1 MLSAIFCL
9 FGIVAVFRLFHCG
22 VLKKAYLF
30 FSFNTF
36 ICLKFFGLEIPNNE
50 RPEFF
55 FEELVQVLEKL
66 NDRSPVL
73 KSKEFDL
80 DIAQANQVI
89 AKSEQGFK
97 FGLKVSGQSIHED
110 RPSED
115 FYHRYRTFN
124 QAYLTKPIFHWG
136 ALKAREQIA
145 KLNISWAEDSFTVQR
160 RTLAGEVRGVFL
172 KLIALNYRSQ
182 MAIEQLR
189 IATQYVETI
198 KKRLELNLST
208 PLALEEARVEQLN
221 REISIAELRTS
232 LERNKAYFV
241 SLSGYDEPLSL
252 KITKVFWEFSKS
264 HNFNQEF
271 PILIGSLSNIE
282 VERLQ
287 TQVKIEDEHIKI
299 AEAELK
305 PKINLTGAYFQDQ
318 VDLAEGRSSLDR
330 NNFLVG
336 LEASWSI
343 WDSHKS
349 TGQKKIALAKK
360 LKLENTIETQ
370 NRELRDKV
378 RSVVSELKSLK
389 ERIMLGRKLISV
401 AENRLE
407 KSKIEL
413 QMDRISP
420 ADHFSA
426 RVALDQSQLENLE
439 AVCQFMVLLDQY
451 EQIVMFETF
460 INYPNSK

>member
-1 MLSAIFCL
+1 M
-9 FGIVAVFRLFHCG
+9 FHYSD
-22 VLKKAYLF
+22 LKRAYLF
-30 FSFNTF
+30 FCFNTL
-36 ICLKFFGLEIPNNE
+36 ICINLFGFKITNKE
-50 RPEFF
+50 RPEYF

-73 KSKEFDL
+73 KSKEYDL

-97 FGLKVSGQSIHED
+97 LGLKVSGQSIHED

-136 ALKAREQIA
+136 ALKAQEQIA
-145 KLNISWAEDSFTVQR
+145 KLNISSAEASCSVQR
-160 RTLAGEVRGVFL
+160 RVLAGEVRGLFL
-172 KLIALNYRSQ
+172 KLVALKYRTQ
-182 MAIEQLR
+182 VAIEQLR
-189 IATQYVETI
+189 IATQYVDTI
-198 KKRLELNLST
+198 EKRLELKLST
-208 PLALEEARVEQLN
+208 SLALEEARVEQLN

-252 KITKVFWEFSKS
+252 NITNAFWDFSKS
-264 HNFNQEF
+264 HNFNEEF
-271 PILIGSLSNIE
+271 PILVGSLSNIE
-282 VERLQ
+282 IERLQ

-305 PKINLTGAYFQDQ
+305 PKVNLIGAYFQDQ
-318 VDLAEGRSSLDR
+318 IDFAEGRSSLDR

-349 TGQKKIALAKK
+349 AGQKKIALAKK
-360 LKLENTIETQ
+360 LKFENAIESQ

-407 KSKIEL
+407 RSRIEL
-413 QMDRISP
+413 KMDRISP
-420 ADHFSA
+420 ANHFSA
-426 RVALDQSQLENLE
+426 RVALDQSLLENLE
-439 AVCQFMVLLDQY
+439 AVCHFMVLLDQY

>member
-1 MLSAIFCL
+1 M
-9 FGIVAVFRLFHCG
+9 
-22 VLKKAYLF
+22 KKAYLF

-198 KKRLELNLST
+198 EKRLELNLST

-378 RSVVSELKSLK
+378 RSVLSELKSLK

>member
-1 MLSAIFCL
+1 M
-9 FGIVAVFRLFHCG
+9 
-22 VLKKAYLF
+22 KKAYLF

-198 KKRLELNLST
+198 EKRLELNLST

-232 LERNKAYFV
+232 LERTKAYFV

>member
-1 MLSAIFCL
+1 
-9 FGIVAVFRLFHCG
+9 
-22 VLKKAYLF
+22 LKKAYLF

-97 FGLKVSGQSIHED
+97 LGLKVSGQSIHED
-110 RPSED
+110 RPNED
-115 FYHRYRTFN
+115 FYHRYRTYN
-124 QAYLTKPIFHWG
+124 QAYFTKPIFHWG

-172 KLIALNYRSQ
+172 KLIALNYRTQ

-252 KITKVFWEFSKS
+252 KVTKVFWEFSKS

-460 INYPNSK
+460 TNYPNSK

>member
-1 MLSAIFCL
+1 M
-9 FGIVAVFRLFHCG
+9 
-22 VLKKAYLF
+22 KKAYLF

-198 KKRLELNLST
+198 EKRLELNLST

-360 LKLENTIETQ
+360 LKLENTIEIQ

>member
-198 KKRLELNLST
+198 EKRLELNLST

-252 KITKVFWEFSKS
+252 KITKVFWEF
-264 HNFNQEF
+264 F
-271 PILIGSLSNIE
+271 
-282 VERLQ
+282 
-287 TQVKIEDEHIKI
+287 
-299 AEAELK
+299 
-305 PKINLTGAYFQDQ
+305 
-318 VDLAEGRSSLDR
+318 
-330 NNFLVG
+330 
-336 LEASWSI
+336 
-343 WDSHKS
+343 
-349 TGQKKIALAKK
+349 
-360 LKLENTIETQ
+360 
-370 NRELRDKV
+370 
-378 RSVVSELKSLK
+378 
-389 ERIMLGRKLISV
+389 
-401 AENRLE
+401 
-407 KSKIEL
+407 
-413 QMDRISP
+413 
-420 ADHFSA
+420 
-426 RVALDQSQLENLE
+426 
-439 AVCQFMVLLDQY
+439 
-451 EQIVMFETF
+451 
-460 INYPNSK
+460 

>member
-1 MLSAIFCL
+1 
-9 FGIVAVFRLFHCG
+9 
-22 VLKKAYLF
+22 LKKAYLF

-55 FEELVQVLEKL
+55 FEELVQVLKKL

-198 KKRLELNLST
+198 EKRLELNLST

>member
-1 MLSAIFCL
+1 M
-9 FGIVAVFRLFHCG
+9 
-22 VLKKAYLF
+22 KKAYLF

-198 KKRLELNLST
+198 EKRLELNLST

-360 LKLENTIETQ
+360 LKLKNTIETQ

>member
-1 MLSAIFCL
+1 M
-9 FGIVAVFRLFHCG
+9 
-22 VLKKAYLF
+22 KKAYLF

-55 FEELVQVLEKL
+55 FEELVQVLKKL

-97 FGLKVSGQSIHED
+97 LGLKVSGQSIHED
-110 RPSED
+110 RPNED

-124 QAYLTKPIFHWG
+124 QAYFTKPIFHWG

-172 KLIALNYRSQ
+172 KLIALNYRTQ

-232 LERNKAYFV
+232 LERTKAYFV

-252 KITKVFWEFSKS
+252 KVTKVFWEFSKS

-287 TQVKIEDEHIKI
+287 NQVKIEDEHIKI

>member
-1 MLSAIFCL
+1 M
-9 FGIVAVFRLFHCG
+9 FHYG
-22 VLKKAYLF
+22 DLKKASLF
-30 FSFNTF
+30 FYLTTF
-36 ICLKFFGLEIPNNE
+36 ICLNLFGFEIPNKE

-55 FEELVQVLEKL
+55 FKELVQVLEKL

-89 AKSEQGFK
+89 ANSEQGFK
-97 FGLKVSGQSIHED
+97 FGFKVSGQSIHED
-110 RPSED
+110 RPGED

-145 KLNISWAEDSFTVQR
+145 KLNISLTEDSYSVQKR
-160 RTLAGEVRGVFL
+160 ILAGEVRGIFL
-172 KLIALNYRSQ
+172 KLVALKYRSQ

-189 IATQYVETI
+189 IASQYVDTI
-198 KKRLELNLST
+198 EKRLELKLST

-241 SLSGYDEPLSL
+241 SLSGYDEPLTL
-252 KITKVFWEFSKS
+252 DIKKGFWEFSKS

-271 PILIGSLSNIE
+271 PILVGSLSNIE
-282 VERLQ
+282 IEKLH
-287 TQVKIEDEHIKI
+287 TQVQIEDEHIKI

-330 NNFLVG
+330 NNFIVG

-349 TGQKKIALAKK
+349 AGQKKAALAKK
-360 LKLENTIETQ
+360 LKFENAIENQ

-389 ERIMLGRKLISV
+389 ERIILGRKLILV

-451 EQIVMFETF
+451 EQIVMFKTF
-460 INYPNSK
+460 INYPNPK

>member
-1 MLSAIFCL
+1 
-9 FGIVAVFRLFHCG
+9 
-22 VLKKAYLF
+22 LKKAYLF

-198 KKRLELNLST
+198 EKRLELNLST

-378 RSVVSELKSLK
+378 RSVLSELKSLK

>member
-1 MLSAIFCL
+1 M
-9 FGIVAVFRLFHCG
+9 
-22 VLKKAYLF
+22 KKAYLF

-97 FGLKVSGQSIHED
+97 LGLKVSGQSIHED
-110 RPSED
+110 RPNED

-124 QAYLTKPIFHWG
+124 QAYFTKPIFHWG

-198 KKRLELNLST
+198 EKRLELNLST

-232 LERNKAYFV
+232 LERTKAYFV

-252 KITKVFWEFSKS
+252 KVTKVFWEFSKS

>member
-97 FGLKVSGQSIHED
+97 LGLKVSGQSIHED
-110 RPSED
+110 RPNED

-124 QAYLTKPIFHWG
+124 QAYFTKPIFHWG

-198 KKRLELNLST
+198 EKRLELNLST

>member
-1 MLSAIFCL
+1 LLSAIFCL

-198 KKRLELNLST
+198 EKRLELNLST

-232 LERNKAYFV
+232 LERTKAYFV

-252 KITKVFWEFSKS
+252 KVTKVFWEFSKS

>member
-172 KLIALNYRSQ
+172 KLIALNYRTQ

>member
-1 MLSAIFCL
+1 M
-9 FGIVAVFRLFHCG
+9 
-22 VLKKAYLF
+22 KKAYLF

-97 FGLKVSGQSIHED
+97 LGLKVSGQSIHED
-110 RPSED
+110 RPNED
-115 FYHRYRTFN
+115 FYHRYRTYN
-124 QAYLTKPIFHWG
+124 QAYFTKPIFHWG

-172 KLIALNYRSQ
+172 KLIALNYRTQ

-208 PLALEEARVEQLN
+208 PLALEEARIEQLN

-252 KITKVFWEFSKS
+252 KVTKVFWEFSKS

-460 INYPNSK
+460 TNYPNSK

>member
-1 MLSAIFCL
+1 LLSAIFCL
-9 FGIVAVFRLFHCG
+9 FGIVPVFRLFHFG
-22 VLKKAYLF
+22 DLKKAYLF
-30 FSFNTF
+30 FSLNIF
-36 ICLKFFGLEIPNNE
+36 ICLDFFGFEIPNKE
-50 RPEFF
+50 RPEFYF
-55 FEELVQVLEKL
+55 VELVQVLEKL

-110 RPSED
+110 RPGED
-115 FYHRYRTFN
+115 YYHRYRTFN
-124 QAYLTKPIFHWG
+124 QVYLTKPIFHWG

-145 KLNISWAEDSFTVQR
+145 NLNISSTEDSFAVQR
-160 RTLAGEVRGVFL
+160 RTLAGEVRGLFL
-172 KLIALNYRSQ
+172 KLIALKYRSQ

-189 IATQYVETI
+189 IATQYVDTI
-198 KKRLELNLST
+198 EKRLELNLST

-232 LERNKAYFV
+232 LERNRAYFV
-241 SLSGYDEPLSL
+241 SLSGYDKPLSL

-264 HNFNQEF
+264 HNFNQKF

-282 VERLQ
+282 INRLQ

-349 TGQKKIALAKK
+349 TGQKQIALAKK
-360 LKLENTIETQ
+360 LKLENTIESQ

-439 AVCQFMVLLDQY
+439 AVCHFMVLLDQY

>member
-1 MLSAIFCL
+1 LLSATFCL

-198 KKRLELNLST
+198 EKRLELNLST

>member
-1 MLSAIFCL
+1 MLSATFCL

-97 FGLKVSGQSIHED
+97 LGLKVSGQSIHED
-110 RPSED
+110 RPNED
-115 FYHRYRTFN
+115 FYHRYRTYN
-124 QAYLTKPIFHWG
+124 QAYFTKPIFHWG

-172 KLIALNYRSQ
+172 KLIALNYRTQ

-252 KITKVFWEFSKS
+252 KVTKVFWEFSKS

-460 INYPNSK
+460 TNYPNSK

>member
-1 MLSAIFCL
+1 M
-9 FGIVAVFRLFHCG
+9 FHCG
-22 VLKKAYLF
+22 DLKKAYLF
-30 FSFNTF
+30 FFLNTF
-36 ICLKFFGLEIPNNE
+36 ISLDFFGFEIPKNE

-66 NDRSPVL
+66 NDRSPIL
-73 KSKEFDL
+73 KNKEFDL

-145 KLNISWAEDSFTVQR
+145 NLNISWIEDSFSVQR
-160 RTLAGEVRGVFL
+160 RSLAGEVRGVFL
-172 KLIALNYRSQ
+172 KLIALNYRSL

-189 IATQYVETI
+189 IATQYVDTI
-198 KKRLELNLST
+198 EKRLELNLST

-221 REISIAELRTS
+221 REITIAELRTS
-232 LERNKAYFV
+232 LERSRSYFV
-241 SLSGYDEPLSL
+241 SLSGYNKPLSL

-282 VERLQ
+282 INRLQ
-287 TQVKIEDEHIKI
+287 TQVEIEDEHIKI

-360 LKLENTIETQ
+360 LKLENTIESQ

-389 ERIMLGRKLISV
+389 ERIILGRKLISV

-426 RVALDQSQLENLE
+426 RVALDQSQLQNLE
-439 AVCQFMVLLDQY
+439 AVCHFMVLLDQY

>member
-1 MLSAIFCL
+1 M
-9 FGIVAVFRLFHCG
+9 
-22 VLKKAYLF
+22 
-30 FSFNTF
+30 
-36 ICLKFFGLEIPNNE
+36 
-50 RPEFF
+50 
-55 FEELVQVLEKL
+55 
-66 NDRSPVL
+66 
-73 KSKEFDL
+73 

-89 AKSEQGFK
+89 ANSEQGFK
-97 FGLKVSGQSIHED
+97 FGFKVSGQSIHED
-110 RPSED
+110 RPGED

-145 KLNISWAEDSFTVQR
+145 KLNISLTEDSYSVQKR
-160 RTLAGEVRGVFL
+160 ILAGEVRGIFL
-172 KLIALNYRSQ
+172 KLVALKYRSQ

-189 IATQYVETI
+189 IASQYVDTI
-198 KKRLELNLST
+198 EKRLELKLST

-241 SLSGYDEPLSL
+241 SLSGYDKPLTL
-252 KITKVFWEFSKS
+252 DIKKGFWEFSKS

-271 PILIGSLSNIE
+271 PILVCSLSNIE
-282 VERLQ
+282 IEKLH
-287 TQVKIEDEHIKI
+287 TQVQIEDEHIKI

-330 NNFLVG
+330 NNFIVG

-349 TGQKKIALAKK
+349 AGQKKAALAKK
-360 LKLENTIETQ
+360 LKFENAIENQ

-389 ERIMLGRKLISV
+389 ERIILGRKLILV

-451 EQIVMFETF
+451 EQIVMFKTF
-460 INYPNSK
+460 NNYPNPK

>member
-1 MLSAIFCL
+1 M
-9 FGIVAVFRLFHCG
+9 
-22 VLKKAYLF
+22 KKAYLF

-55 FEELVQVLEKL
+55 FEELVQVLKKL

-97 FGLKVSGQSIHED
+97 LGLKVSGQSIHED
-110 RPSED
+110 RPNED

-124 QAYLTKPIFHWG
+124 QAYFTKPIFHWG

-145 KLNISWAEDSFTVQR
+145 TLNISWAEDSFTVQR

-172 KLIALNYRSQ
+172 KLIALNYRTQ

-232 LERNKAYFV
+232 LERTKAYFV

-252 KITKVFWEFSKS
+252 KVTKVFWEFSKS

-287 TQVKIEDEHIKI
+287 NQVKIEDEHIKI

>member
-1 MLSAIFCL
+1 MLSATFCL

-97 FGLKVSGQSIHED
+97 LGLKVSGQSIHED
-110 RPSED
+110 RPNED
-115 FYHRYRTFN
+115 FYHRYRTYN
-124 QAYLTKPIFHWG
+124 QAYFTKPIFHWG

-160 RTLAGEVRGVFL
+160 RTLTGEVRGVFL
-172 KLIALNYRSQ
+172 KLIALNYRTQ

-252 KITKVFWEFSKS
+252 KVTKVFWEFSKS

-460 INYPNSK
+460 TNYPNSK

>member
-1 MLSAIFCL
+1 LLSAIFCL

-198 KKRLELNLST
+198 EKRLELNLST

-232 LERNKAYFV
+232 LERTKAYFV

>member
-1 MLSAIFCL
+1 LLSAIFCL
-9 FGIVAVFRLFHCG
+9 FGIVPVFRLFHFG
-22 VLKKAYLF
+22 DLKKAYLF
-30 FSFNTF
+30 FSLNIF
-36 ICLKFFGLEIPNNE
+36 ICLDFFGFEIPNKE
-50 RPEFF
+50 RPEFYF
-55 FEELVQVLEKL
+55 VELVQVLEKL

-110 RPSED
+110 RPGED
-115 FYHRYRTFN
+115 YYHRYRTFN
-124 QAYLTKPIFHWG
+124 QVYLTKPIFHWG

-145 KLNISWAEDSFTVQR
+145 NLNISSTEDSFAVQR
-160 RTLAGEVRGVFL
+160 RTLAGEVRGLFL
-172 KLIALNYRSQ
+172 KLIALKYRSQ

-189 IATQYVETI
+189 IATQYVDTI
-198 KKRLELNLST
+198 EKRLELNLST

-232 LERNKAYFV
+232 LERNRAYFV
-241 SLSGYDEPLSL
+241 SLSGYDKPLSL

-264 HNFNQEF
+264 HNFNQKF

-282 VERLQ
+282 INRLQ

-349 TGQKKIALAKK
+349 TGQKQIALAKK
-360 LKLENTIETQ
+360 LKLENTIESQ

-389 ERIMLGRKLISV
+389 ERIMLGRRLISV

-439 AVCQFMVLLDQY
+439 AVCHFMVLLDQY

>member
-198 KKRLELNLST
+198 EKRLELNLST

-232 LERNKAYFV
+232 LERTKAYFV

-252 KITKVFWEFSKS
+252 KVTKVFWEFSKS

>member
-1 MLSAIFCL
+1 
-9 FGIVAVFRLFHCG
+9 LFHCG
-22 VLKKAYLF
+22 DLKKTYLF
-30 FSFNTF
+30 FYLTTF
-36 ICLKFFGLEIPNNE
+36 TCLNLFGFEIPNKE

-55 FEELVQVLEKL
+55 FKELVEVLEKL

-97 FGLKVSGQSIHED
+97 LGFKVSGQSIHED

-136 ALKAREQIA
+136 ALKSREQIA
-145 KLNISWAEDSFTVQR
+145 KLNISWAEDSCSVQKR
-160 RTLAGEVRGVFL
+160 ILTGEVRGIFL
-172 KLIALNYRSQ
+172 KLVALKYRSQ

-189 IATQYVETI
+189 IATQYVDTI
-198 KKRLELNLST
+198 EKRLELKLST

-241 SLSGYDEPLSL
+241 SLSGYDKPLSL
-252 KITKVFWEFSKS
+252 DITKGFWEFSKS

-271 PILIGSLSNIE
+271 PILVGSLSNIE
-282 VERLQ
+282 IEKLH
-287 TQVKIEDEHIKI
+287 TQVQIEDEHIKI

-349 TGQKKIALAKK
+349 AGQKKAALARK
-360 LKLENTIETQ
+360 LKFENAIENQ

-389 ERIMLGRKLISV
+389 ERIILGRKLILV

-426 RVALDQSQLENLE
+426 RVALDRSQLENLE

-451 EQIVMFETF
+451 EQIVMFKTF
-460 INYPNSK
+460 INYPNPK

>member
-1 MLSAIFCL
+1 M
-9 FGIVAVFRLFHCG
+9 FHYG
-22 VLKKAYLF
+22 DLKKASLF
-30 FSFNTF
+30 FYLTTF
-36 ICLKFFGLEIPNNE
+36 ICLNLFGFEIPNKE

-55 FEELVQVLEKL
+55 FKELVQVLEKL

-89 AKSEQGFK
+89 ANSEQGFK
-97 FGLKVSGQSIHED
+97 FGFKVSGQSIHED
-110 RPSED
+110 RPGED

-145 KLNISWAEDSFTVQR
+145 KLNISLTEDSYSVQKR
-160 RTLAGEVRGVFL
+160 ILAGEVRGIFL
-172 KLIALNYRSQ
+172 KLVALKYRSQ

-189 IATQYVETI
+189 IASQYVDTI
-198 KKRLELNLST
+198 EKRLELKLST

-241 SLSGYDEPLSL
+241 SLSGYDKPLTL
-252 KITKVFWEFSKS
+252 DI
-264 HNFNQEF
+264 FNQEF
-271 PILIGSLSNIE
+271 PILVCSLSNIE
-282 VERLQ
+282 IEKLH
-287 TQVKIEDEHIKI
+287 TQVQIEDEHIKI

-330 NNFLVG
+330 NNFIVG

-349 TGQKKIALAKK
+349 AGQKKAALAKK
-360 LKLENTIETQ
+360 LKFENAIENQ

-389 ERIMLGRKLISV
+389 ERIILGRKLILV

-413 QMDRISP
+413 QMDLISP

-451 EQIVMFETF
+451 EQIVMFKTF
-460 INYPNSK
+460 INYPNPK

>member
-1 MLSAIFCL
+1 M
-9 FGIVAVFRLFHCG
+9 
-22 VLKKAYLF
+22 KKAYLF

-172 KLIALNYRSQ
+172 KLIALNYRTQ

-232 LERNKAYFV
+232 LERTKAYFV

-252 KITKVFWEFSKS
+252 KVTKVFWEFSKS

>member
-1 MLSAIFCL
+1 
-9 FGIVAVFRLFHCG
+9 
-22 VLKKAYLF
+22 
-30 FSFNTF
+30 
-36 ICLKFFGLEIPNNE
+36 
-50 RPEFF
+50 
-55 FEELVQVLEKL
+55 
-66 NDRSPVL
+66 
-73 KSKEFDL
+73 
-80 DIAQANQVI
+80 
-89 AKSEQGFK
+89 
-97 FGLKVSGQSIHED
+97 
-110 RPSED
+110 
-115 FYHRYRTFN
+115 
-124 QAYLTKPIFHWG
+124 
-136 ALKAREQIA
+136 
-145 KLNISWAEDSFTVQR
+145 
-160 RTLAGEVRGVFL
+160 
-172 KLIALNYRSQ
+172 

-189 IATQYVETI
+189 IATQYVDTI
-198 KKRLELNLST
+198 EKRLELNLST

-232 LERNKAYFV
+232 LERNRAYFV
-241 SLSGYDEPLSL
+241 SLSGYDKPLSL

-264 HNFNQEF
+264 HNFNQKF

-282 VERLQ
+282 INRLQ

-349 TGQKKIALAKK
+349 TGQKQIALAKK
-360 LKLENTIETQ
+360 LKLENTIESQ

-389 ERIMLGRKLISV
+389 ERIMLGRRLISV

-426 RVALDQSQLENLE
+426 RVALDQSQLENLV
-439 AVCQFMVLLDQY
+439 AVCHFMVLLDQY

>member
-198 KKRLELNLST
+198 EKRLELNLST

-232 LERNKAYFV
+232 LERTKAYFV

>member
-55 FEELVQVLEKL
+55 FEELVQVLKKL

-97 FGLKVSGQSIHED
+97 LGLKVSGQSIHED
-110 RPSED
+110 RPNED

-124 QAYLTKPIFHWG
+124 QAYFTKPIFHWG

-172 KLIALNYRSQ
+172 KLIALNYRTQ

-232 LERNKAYFV
+232 LERTKAYFV

-252 KITKVFWEFSKS
+252 KVTKVFWEFSKS

-287 TQVKIEDEHIKI
+287 NQVKIEDEHIKI

>member
-1 MLSAIFCL
+1 M
-9 FGIVAVFRLFHCG
+9 
-22 VLKKAYLF
+22 KKAYLF
-30 FSFNTF
+30 FYLTTF
-36 ICLKFFGLEIPNNE
+36 ICLNLFGFEIPNKE

-55 FEELVQVLEKL
+55 FKELVQVLENL

-89 AKSEQGFK
+89 ANSDRGFK
-97 FGLKVSGQSIHED
+97 FGFKVSGQSIHED

-136 ALKAREQIA
+136 ALNAREQIA
-145 KLNISWAEDSFTVQR
+145 NLNISWAEDSYSVQKR
-160 RTLAGEVRGVFL
+160 ILAGEVRGIFL
-172 KLIALNYRSQ
+172 KLIALKYRSQ

-189 IATQYVETI
+189 IATQYVDTI
-198 KKRLELNLST
+198 EKRLELKLST

-241 SLSGYDEPLSL
+241 SLSGYEKPLSL
-252 KITKVFWEFSKS
+252 DITKGFWEFSKS

-271 PILIGSLSNIE
+271 PILVGSLSNIE
-282 VERLQ
+282 IEKLH
-287 TQVKIEDEHIKI
+287 TQVQIEDEHIKI

-318 VDLAEGRSSLDR
+318 VDLADGRSSLDR

-336 LEASWSI
+336 LEASW
-343 WDSHKS
+343 
-349 TGQKKIALAKK
+349 
-360 LKLENTIETQ
+360 
-370 NRELRDKV
+370 
-378 RSVVSELKSLK
+378 
-389 ERIMLGRKLISV
+389 
-401 AENRLE
+401 
-407 KSKIEL
+407 
-413 QMDRISP
+413 
-420 ADHFSA
+420 
-426 RVALDQSQLENLE
+426 
-439 AVCQFMVLLDQY
+439 
-451 EQIVMFETF
+451 
-460 INYPNSK
+460 

>member
-198 KKRLELNLST
+198 EKRLELNLST

-252 KITKVFWEFSKS
+252 KITKVFWEFCKS
-264 HNFNQEF
+264 HNLNQEF

-378 RSVVSELKSLK
+378 RSVLSELKSLK

>member
-1 MLSAIFCL
+1 M
-9 FGIVAVFRLFHCG
+9 
-22 VLKKAYLF
+22 KKAYLF
-30 FSFNTF
+30 FFLNTF
-36 ICLKFFGLEIPNNE
+36 ISLDFFGFEITKNE

-66 NDRSPVL
+66 NDRSPIL
-73 KSKEFDL
+73 KNKEFDL

-145 KLNISWAEDSFTVQR
+145 NLNISWIEDSFSVQR

-172 KLIALNYRSQ
+172 KLIALNYRSL

-198 KKRLELNLST
+198 EKRLELNLST

-221 REISIAELRTS
+221 REITIAELRTS
-232 LERNKAYFV
+232 LERSRSYFV
-241 SLSGYDEPLSL
+241 SLSGYNKPLSL

-282 VERLQ
+282 INRLQ
-287 TQVKIEDEHIKI
+287 TQVEIEDEHIKI

-305 PKINLTGAYFQDQ
+305 PKINLTGVYFQDQ

-360 LKLENTIETQ
+360 LKLENTIESQ

-389 ERIMLGRKLISV
+389 ERIILGRKLISV

-426 RVALDQSQLENLE
+426 RVALDQSQLQNLE
-439 AVCQFMVLLDQY
+439 AVCHFMVLLDQY